1 MFNSFIYRKF
11 NSHLAVV
18 MDIPQVSTSIASN
31 NMCND
36 SIMTVCES
44 NSTAKLNVM
53 SSAVMHEED
62 NSASSSNEPE
72 VKFAVSTY

>member
-1 MFNSFIYRKF
+1 
-11 NSHLAVV
+11 

-36 SIMTVCES
+36 SIMAVCES
-44 NSTAKLNVM
+44 ISTAKPNVT
-53 SSAVMHEED
+53 SPAVTLEED

-72 VKFAVSTY
+72 VKYAVSMFQ